1 MPLIFKDPGDAS
13 LDPKKEAYK
22 VQQKIN
28 EKFVESVHFVSLV
41 IKANDGDMIDKQ
53 SLYELL
59 SNQDRLIELD
69 SNKSLSVGSLKENSY
84 LWNGYDESTSIAF
97 TGVYSIANAVDSAL
111 RRNSDFPNGLAD
123 ANEDDVKLILHQL
136 FPRLLQLIFLFYF
149 LKIYQKIHF
158 FFSSHLHQ
166 LQVLVLHLFF

>member
-1 MPLIFKDPGDAS
+1 MDIVLDKIYRHSNKILTVFALLTLMICFMPLIFKDPGDAS

-84 LWNGYDESTSIAF
+84 LKCFKRA
-97 TGVYSIANAVDSAL
+97 
-111 RRNSDFPNGLAD
+111 
-123 ANEDDVKLILHQL
+123 KLLH
-136 FPRLLQLIFLFYF
+136 
-149 LKIYQKIHF
+149 
-158 FFSSHLHQ
+158 
-166 LQVLVLHLFF
+166 